1 MNPLST
7 MKTTLLVLA
16 ALALML
22 VLTAGCGVMGKTG
35 LNLGGNPSH
44 TYTYNKLPENLDD
57 LLELPGAAEMTDPYA
72 VAALTVAALTRYGE
86 STSDCIQMLNYLKGP
101 GSVSGY
107 DAQFLRDRLQGKS
120 YIPYSYFHGATPQ
133 NNYTPSKPYKITVTS
148 NQYSF
153 TTDGSGH
160 EWCSLMVTSGG
171 ADNPRHIKLRKK
183 GSTGQWFLNDILCL
197 SDIRTP
203 ANQDPWY

>member
-1 MNPLST
+1 MKKLLLLIPSLT
-7 MKTTLLVLA
+7 MILLVS
-16 ALALML
+16 
-22 VLTAGCGVMGKTG
+22 GCGLTGGTGNGFSLSGK
-35 LNLGGNPSH
+35 PSR
-44 TYTYNKLPENLDD
+44 TYTYNSLPKNLDD
-57 LLELPGAAEMTDPYA
+57 LLQLPGAAEMTDPYA

-86 STSDCIQMLNYLKGP
+86 SSRDCIEMLNYLKGP
-101 GSVSGY
+101 EPVSGY
-107 DAQFLRDRLQGKS
+107 QAQFIRERLQGKN
-120 YIPYSYFHGATPQ
+120 YIPLSYFHGATPQ
-133 NNYTPSKPYKITVTS
+133 NNYTPSKPYKITVDS

-203 ANQDPWY
+203 ASEDPWN

>member
-1 MNPLST
+1 

-35 LNLGGNPSH
+35 LNLSGNPSH
-44 TYTYNKLPENLDD
+44 TYTYNKLPKNLDD

-101 GSVSGY
+101 ESVSGY
-107 DAQFLRDRLQGKS
+107 DAQFIRDRLQGKS

-183 GSTGQWFLNDILCL
+183 GSTGQWFLNEILCL

>member
-1 MNPLST
+1 M
-7 MKTTLLVLA
+7 
-16 ALALML
+16 LML
-22 VLTAGCGVMGKTG
+22 AAGCGVVGNTG
-35 LNLGGNPSH
+35 LNLSGNPSH
-44 TYTYNKLPENLDD
+44 TYTYNKLPKNLDD

-86 STSDCIQMLNYLKGP
+86 STRDCIQMLDYLKGP

-203 ANQDPWY
+203 ANEDPWY